1 MKKLIQGM
9 EKRVYAIASGKVQG
23 VGYRWFI
30 YHHAEQMG
38 ISGYVRNL
46 PDGRVEMELQ
56 GNAAM
61 VEALL
66 EKARIGPWAAHVSSL
81 KVEPRPVQSLS
92 QHVLKFVTK
101 KVTCS

>member
-92 QHVLKFVTK
+92 QARFEIRH
-101 KVTCS
+101 